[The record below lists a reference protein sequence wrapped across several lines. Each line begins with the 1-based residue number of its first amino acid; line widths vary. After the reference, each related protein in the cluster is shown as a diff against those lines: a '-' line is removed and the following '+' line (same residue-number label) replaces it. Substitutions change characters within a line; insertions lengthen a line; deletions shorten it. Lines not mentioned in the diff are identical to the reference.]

1 MLPIARA
8 LAVAACCVVVCN
20 PAVAA
25 KKAKP
30 KPTPKP
36 QEATGTVDA
45 NGIIHGCGAGEL
57 FTNPDEVPRT
67 APGLVATTLEVG
79 TADVKVPE
87 FVQKANNPN
96 QKTPWACHTPTYHL
110 RLYRDPVNQQFQFPG
125 PTLRVRRAS
134 GTIPGD
140 EIKVTLTNNLK
151 AGTPETCI
159 WAESQCVNNK
169 CSQIP
174 SAKQPMCCVAT
185 VKPTLPECFHGLN
198 DTNLHFHGLHVSP
211 QPPQDWVL
219 LTLMPTGSTPPPN
232 SPDVLAGTFVYDV
245 NPLTA
250 SQPEGTYWYHPHKHG
265 STAAQVGGGMAGAL
279 IVEGPFDD
287 WLKGYYG
294 GKIADQVMVVQQI
307 HNFNFNSPRAL
318 DVFQQLATAL
328 PLVNGKLQPKVVM
341 NPGEVQRWRLIG
353 ATVEAD
359 AQLEIDFNG
368 LAAGGNGIQ
377 VRQIGMDG
385 VQFTN
390 NNYYCQP
397 ILNTA
402 QIAATPGF
410 CDGTVSNPLFQLSP
424 GNRGDFL
431 VQAPA
436 AAAGQTLTIPYR
448 VFGAIQKQGRP
459 AKKSGQ
465 RRQLRTHNHARELME
480 TVPNP
485 VLLNVYV
492 CNPATDT
499 NCTNMSMQFPPASQ
513 FPAGPPLTNITTTGS
528 QTVQFQVNPGGTDQ
542 PPPGPNSQFAIFVA
556 GKNNNQP
563 MQFDD
568 TCAAFTEPLNPN
580 GGEQWTISQN
590 LNQGSVPFHV
600 FHIHVNPFQLVSTYS
615 NNQAVSYNTCPSQTS
630 NPLACIS
637 PVWMDSLTLPNNNA
651 TPGNNKTASLPS
663 IQPAGAAVI
672 NQRFTDYTGA
682 FVLHCHFLGHEDR
695 GMMLT
700 VQTVCPQNGQYSSTS
715 ATLPECSAT
724 STYTPPLPPC
734 GSAAARQKKAASAH
748 QH

>member
-8 LAVAACCVVVCN
+8 VAIAACCVVVCS

-30 KPTPKP
+30 KPKHDEP
-36 QEATGTVDA
+36 TGTVDA
-45 NGIIHGCGAGEL
+45 NGIIHGCGAGEW
-57 FTNPDEVPRT
+57 FANPDEVPRT

-79 TADVKVPE
+79 TADVRVPE
-87 FVQKANNPN
+87 FVQPANNKS
-96 QKTPWACHTPTYHL
+96 QTAPWACHKPKYHL
-110 RLYRDPVNQQFQFPG
+110 RLYRDPVNNEFQFPG

-134 GTIPGD
+134 GETAGD
-140 EIKVTLTNNLK
+140 EIKITLTNNLK

-159 WAESQCVNNK
+159 WAQSQCVNNT

-185 VKPTLPECFHGLN
+185 VKPTFPECFHGLN

-211 QPPQDWVL
+211 QRPQDWVL
-219 LTLMPTGSTPPPN
+219 LTLMPTGSTVPPN
-232 SPDVLAGTFVYDV
+232 SPDVLAGSFLYDV

-250 SQPEGTYWYHPHKHG
+250 AQPEGTYWYHPHKHG

-287 WLKGYYG
+287 WLKSYYG
-294 GKIADQVMVVQQI
+294 GPIADQVMVVQQI
-307 HNFNFNSPRAL
+307 HNFNFNSPRNL

-328 PLVNGKLQPKVVM
+328 PLINGKLQPKVRM

-368 LAAGGNGIQ
+368 LDPNGNGIQ

-402 QIAATPGF
+402 QIAAQAGF
-410 CDGTVSNPLFQLSP
+410 CNGTVPNPLFQLSP

-436 AAAGQTLTIPYR
+436 AAAGQVLTIPYR
-448 VFGAIQKQGRP
+448 IFGAIQKQGRP
-459 AKKSGQ
+459 AAGKSG
-465 RRQLRTHNHARELME
+465 RRRLDTHNHARELME
-480 TVPNP
+480 TIVNP
-485 VLLNVYV
+485 ILFSVYV
-492 CNPATDT
+492 CDPAKDKD
-499 NCTNMSMQFPPASQ
+499 CKNMSMQLPPASQ

-528 QTVQFQVNPGGTDQ
+528 QTVQFQVNPSGAETL
-542 PPPGPNSQFAIFVA
+542 PPGPNAQFAIFVA

-568 TCAAFTEPLNPN
+568 DCAAFTEPLNRN

-590 LNQGSVPFHV
+590 LNQGAVPFHV

-615 NNQAVSYNTCPSQTS
+615 NNLPVSYNTCPSQTS

-651 TPGNNKTASLPS
+651 TAGSNGTASLPA
-663 IQPAGAAVI
+663 IQPVGQAVI
-672 NQRFTDYTGA
+672 NQRFTDFTGA
-682 FVLHCHFLGHEDR
+682 YVLHCHFLGHEDR

-700 VQTVCPQNGQYSSTS
+700 VQTVCPQNGQYSTPV
-715 ATLPECSAT
+715 AGVPECLAT
-724 STYTPPLPPC
+724 STFTNALPPC
-734 GSAAARQKKAASAH
+734 GSDAAKKKKAASGH
-748 QH
+748 HH